1 MYIYFYNKYTIFV
14 INIYNILYPSI
25 PSVFRV
31 TGVVVGSLRLEL
43 ARIVLIDCYY
53 FELFSLV
60 FKKIFMH

>member
-31 TGVVVGSLRLEL
+31 TDVVVGSL
-43 ARIVLIDCYY
+43 CYA
-53 FELFSLV
+53 
-60 FKKIFMH
+60 